1 MAKKGKQQL
10 SEQEKG
16 GEWKVD
22 NRSKID
28 LIVLNTSQEQT
39 QNLLDSYSKIGSGE
53 QGRISMSLF
62 CGDMELE
69 LPANAKK
76 YQLESVSSAIRTSRA
91 ESDARFMM
99 VLDGNKL
106 SKKFELQDL
115 VKLNVENASL
125 YQARYV
131 GQEGLD
137 TKNNTG
143 FEVVDADV
151 LSYAAE
157 ILPKNTELDDLVAFV
172 VKKLSLKAER
182 VELRKNS
189 PFVAGIAVGLPQK
202 VKHWLWWYLILPLKE
217 LKSSPLD
224 RYSFLLEESFYRMKF
239 MAFALILLVGMPI
252 AAYNSGISGDEF
264 VQYKQGKAVLDWF
277 LNFGEVTDQNRTA
290 VEDPKTLLHLYGSS
304 FDVVTA
310 AFNRIFNI
318 ENEYEWRH
326 VLNSLTGWLL
336 IVFCGLLAVKI
347 RGWRA
352 GLLAMFLVFV
362 SPRILGH
369 SWNNPKDIPFAMS
382 YIIGLYYI
390 LNYLRNLH
398 QIKFKHVLLVAMAIG
413 VSIGIRI
420 GGLLLFAYLFLFT
433 GLYYLILS
441 RGILKAFSSENLKHL
456 KPIFTS
462 LGGIV
467 VLGYV
472 AGIVL
477 WPYALIDP
485 IANPLESL
493 NVMTSYGTSIR
504 QLFEG
509 HIVWSDY
516 LPWYYIS
523 KYILITTPIVVWI
536 GVILFFVFYFKY
548 RDRLELF
555 WKFTVFFAFAFP
567 IAYIIYK
574 SSNVYGGWRH
584 ALFVYP
590 PVAVCAAIGYDQL
603 VSMFKNKWI
612 QRVAII
618 GVVVITFH
626 PLKHTFSNH
635 PFQYQ
640 YFNEVVGGIDA
651 AASKYETDYYYHST
665 REAYLWLKDNV
676 DWSKYSKEN
685 KLKVATNGLFSVRYF
700 ARHDL
705 EEKVQLSYSRYYVRG
720 ASDWDYYIC
729 VNSYINPGQ
738 LKRGLWPP
746 KNTAYAVKV
755 DETPLCAVI
764 ERKTRKDLL
773 GIKALEAGDN
783 EKAIELLVE
792 AIEEDPMSEI
802 AYLNLA
808 QAYLNIQQYGKG
820 LKVTQDI
827 MEIYPNYDKALYT
840 RSVIYLNSGNLKE
853 AIETSKEVLKENPKY
868 DNAYYI
874 MALAY
879 ATAGDVNSAKT
890 NLKKCIDGMPNFK
903 PAYEMMLQLY
913 QREGDKEMT
922 ARWQGYV
929 NQL

>member
-16 GEWKVD
+16 SDWKVD
-22 NRSKID
+22 QRSKINFI
-28 LIVLNTSQEQT
+28 LTNSNQEQI
-39 QNLLDSYSKIGSGE
+39 QDLLGSFAKIDSAS
-53 QGRISMSLF
+53 QDRICLSLF
-62 CGDMELE
+62 CGGADLE
-69 LPANAKK
+69 LPANVKQYK
-76 YQLESVSSAIRTSRA
+76 EETTSNAVKVIQA
-91 ESDARFMM
+91 EKEADFIVVADGG
-99 VLDGNKL
+99 VLT
-106 SKKFELQDL
+106 KKFEFQDL
-115 VKLNVENASL
+115 LKLPLGEDAL
-125 YQARYV
+125 YQVRYIGQDGNETKSNAGFDVV
-131 GQEGLD
+131 G
-137 TKNNTG
+137 
-143 FEVVDADV
+143 ADV
-151 LSYAAE
+151 LSYAVE
-157 ILPKNTELDDLVAFV
+157 ILPKNTELSDLVAFI
-172 VKKLSLKAER
+172 VKKLSIKAER
-182 VELRKNS
+182 IELRKNS
-189 PFVAGIAVGLPQK
+189 PFDAKVSTTLPQN
-202 VKHWLWWYLILPLKE
+202 VKRWLWWYLVLPLKE
-217 LKSSPLD
+217 LKSSPVD
-224 RYSFLLEESFYRMKF
+224 RYSFILEESFYRMKF
-239 MAFALILLVGMPI
+239 MAFALILLIGMPI

-310 AFNRIFNI
+310 AFNRAFNI

-347 RGWRA
+347 KGWRA

-369 SWNNPKDIPFAMS
+369 TWNNPKDIPFAMS
-382 YIIGLYYI
+382 YIIGLYFI

-413 VSIGIRI
+413 LSIGIRI

-441 RGILKAFSSENLKHL
+441 RGILKAFKSENLKHL

-462 LGGIV
+462 LGGVV
-467 VLGYV
+467 VLGYI
-472 AGIVL
+472 AGIIL

-509 HIVWSDY
+509 EIVWSDY

-523 KYILITTPIVVWI
+523 KYILITTPIVVWF

-603 VSMFKNKWI
+603 VSLFKSKWV
-612 QRVAII
+612 QRIAVI
-618 GVVVITFH
+618 GVVLIAFH

-640 YFNEVVGGIDA
+640 YFNEVIGGIDA

-665 REAYLWLKDNV
+665 REAYLWLYDNI

-685 KLKVATNGLFSVRYF
+685 QLKIATNGLFSVRYF
-700 ARHDL
+700 ARKEIKD
-705 EEKVQLSYSRYYVRG
+705 KVLLSYVRYYDRG
-720 ASDWDYYIC
+720 TKDWDYYIC

-746 KNTAYAVKV
+746 TNTAYAVKV
-755 DETPLCAVI
+755 DNTAICAVI

-773 GIKALEAGDN
+773 GTNALGAGDN
-783 EKAIELLVE
+783 QKAIRLLTE

-808 QAYLNIQQYGKG
+808 QAYLNIQQFDKG
-820 LKVTQDI
+820 VKATQDI
-827 MEIYPNYDKALYT
+827 MKVYPNYDKALYM
-840 RSVIYLNSGNLKE
+840 RSLLYVNSGKLKE

-868 DNAYYI
+868 DNSYYI
-874 MALAY
+874 MAVAY
-879 ATAGDVNSAKT
+879 AQAGDLNSAKQ
-890 NLKKCIDGMPNFK
+890 NLQKCIEGMPNFK
-903 PAYEMMLQLY
+903 PAYQMFSQIY
-913 QREGDKEMT
+913 KQEGNEAEAK
-922 ARWQGYV
+922 RFQGYA